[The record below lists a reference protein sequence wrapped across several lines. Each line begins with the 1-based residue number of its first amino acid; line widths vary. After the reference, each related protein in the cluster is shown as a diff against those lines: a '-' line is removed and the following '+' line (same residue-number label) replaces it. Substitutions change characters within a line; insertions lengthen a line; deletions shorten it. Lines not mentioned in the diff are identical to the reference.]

1 MHMHV
6 ENQNLK
12 TKVERKDNN
21 VLCPGTNEP
30 PKFLGLAVFGRRGL

>member
-21 VLCPGTNEP
+21 VLCLDKNGP
-30 PKFLGLAVFGRRGL
+30 PIFLGLAVFGRRGL